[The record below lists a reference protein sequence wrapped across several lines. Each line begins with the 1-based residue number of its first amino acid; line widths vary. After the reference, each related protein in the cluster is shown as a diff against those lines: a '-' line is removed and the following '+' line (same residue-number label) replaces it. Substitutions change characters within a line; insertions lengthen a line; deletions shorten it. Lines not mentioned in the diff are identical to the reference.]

1 MFHTEENIIQ
11 LLATQGGFAILFC
24 YLLFYVLKENSKR
37 EANYQEI
44 IKNFS
49 NSLPDIKE
57 DIENLNNKLN
67 ITKE

>member
-1 MFHTEENIIQ
+1 MFKIEGNILQ
-11 LLATQGGFAILFC
+11 LLATQGAFAILFC

-49 NSLPDIKE
+49 DSLPDIKE
-57 DIENLNNKLN
+57 DIEKLNNKLN
-67 ITKE
+67 ILNE

>member
-1 MFHTEENIIQ
+1 MIQ